1 MSSAAR
7 LRLLRFLEHASVVLL
22 LVLVSLLAVL
32 YNIRTLSTQELAVAG
47 GIVALVLVSRWFIG
61 RSIDEH
67 YEVIVAQSE
76 YTRDDAFAA
85 LFERSPVA
93 YLIVNQEGKILET
106 NPAAIKLLQAES
118 DTLLRTN
125 FFAHVD
131 DVEHFDVTVL
141 QGKIRAGMT
150 LYDLEIPLH
159 TFLGESIWVL
169 LSVFTY
175 RGEGQRLM
183 ALVDVTEQKH
193 IDTAKSEFVA
203 LATHQLRTPIAAIR
217 WNAELLRKNL
227 TEPATDTQIK
237 YLTKI
242 DRNIQ
247 RMINLIDDFLSVSKL
262 EMGTYATKE
271 EATDLTEFV
280 SGIVEEFAGRIT
292 EKELTLVRTDNPEHA
307 TILIDNRLLHII
319 TSNVVSN
326 AVKYLRPQGKIDV
339 RYELN
344 GATLTIVVADNGIGI
359 PEGEVD
365 KLFTKFYRASNA
377 QSHRAEGTGLGL
389 YIVKQSV
396 ELLGGHISV
405 SAKEDEG
412 ARFEIVLPVRVVSL

>member
-1 MSSAAR
+1 
-7 LRLLRFLEHASVVLL
+7 
-22 LVLVSLLAVL
+22 
-32 YNIRTLSTQELAVAG
+32 
-47 GIVALVLVSRWFIG
+47 
-61 RSIDEH
+61 
-67 YEVIVAQSE
+67 
-76 YTRDDAFAA
+76 
-85 LFERSPVA
+85 
-93 YLIVNQEGKILET
+93 
-106 NPAAIKLLQAES
+106 
-118 DTLLRTN
+118 
-125 FFAHVD
+125 
-131 DVEHFDVTVL
+131 
-141 QGKIRAGMT
+141 
-150 LYDLEIPLH
+150 
-159 TFLGESIWVL
+159 
-169 LSVFTY
+169 
-175 RGEGQRLM
+175 
-183 ALVDVTEQKH
+183 
-193 IDTAKSEFVA
+193 
-203 LATHQLRTPIAAIR
+203 
-217 WNAELLRKNL
+217 
-227 TEPATDTQIK
+227 
-237 YLTKI
+237 
-242 DRNIQ
+242 
-247 RMINLIDDFLSVSKL
+247 MINLIDDFLSVSKL

-326 AVKYLRPQGKIDV
+326 AVKYLRPQGKIEV
-339 RYELN
+339 RYDLN